1 VRYVVYGAG
10 AIGGVVGGRLFQ
22 AGLDVILI
30 ARGPHLEALR
40 ARGLRIESPAGSATV
55 PIPAV
60 GHPGEIDWSTD
71 AVVLMAV
78 KSQQTASALAEL
90 AVAAPV
96 ATPVVCLQNGIAN
109 EPAALRL
116 FPNVHAVCV
125 MCPAGHL
132 EPGVVQAWS
141 SPTTGMLDIG
151 RFPRGS
157 DQTSHLVARDLAAAT
172 FSSLVV
178 EDIRRWKCRK
188 LLTNLGNVVEAVC
201 GPAERSGPLVGRLIS
216 EGEAALAAAGLDVAT
231 ADEDRRRRGD
241 HLRLGEI
248 AGRTRPGGSSW
259 QSVARATGDIE
270 TDYLNGE
277 IVRLGR
283 MHGVPTPANELLQ
296 ILVREIVSS
305 GRGPA
310 RVSAASILDQL
321 GTGPAGTHP

>member
-1 VRYVVYGAG
+1 MGYVVYGAG

-22 AGLDVILI
+22 AGLDVTVI

-60 GHPGEIDWSTD
+60 GHPGEVDWSTD

-96 ATPVVCLQNGIAN
+96 ATPIVCLQNGIAN
-109 EPAALRL
+109 EPAALRI
-116 FPNVHAVCV
+116 FPNVHGVCV

-141 SPTTGMLDIG
+141 TPTTGLLDVG
-151 RFPRGS
+151 RFPRGR
-157 DQTSHLVARDLAAAT
+157 DRTSHLVARDFAAAT
-172 FSSLVV
+172 FSSMVV
-178 EDIRRWKCRK
+178 DDIRRWKHRK

-201 GPAERSGPLVGRLIS
+201 GPHQRGSPLVGVLVS
-216 EGEAALAAAGLDVAT
+216 EGDAALAAAGLDVAT

-241 HLRLGEI
+241 LLRLGEI

-296 ILVREIVSS
+296 ILARELVSS
-305 GRGPA
+305 GRGTA
-310 RVSAASILDQL
+310 TVSAASILDQL
-321 GTGPAGTHP
+321 AVEPAEAHP